1 MKLRGWMRWLT
12 GMLAVALLFWY
23 GRKSWHLLAPP
34 PKPVPAVAVQR
45 GNVVISVYAS
55 GPVEGGESEQ
65 LSAPMIGGGD
75 LHLTS
80 LLESGAPVQPGEIVA
95 QFDTT
100 TQEYNL
106 QQAQADLAEAQQQV
120 LEAQAKAAALEEQNR
135 YALIQAKDAVR
146 LAALDVRRNP
156 LVSAIDAHKN
166 DLALEA
172 ARDNLTQLQHDL
184 SSQQAN
190 DRALIAQQQAAEQK
204 ARMQAQMAQKNIDAM
219 TLRAKTSGYVAL
231 RQNTAGNFFFNGMR
245 LPDFQVGDQ
254 VNPGMTLAEI
264 PNTQDWTIRAR
275 VGELDRGH
283 LAPGQKAVVTLAGIP
298 GQEFAAHIQYV
309 GGSVGPPWDRHSD
322 CTLALDS
329 APAGLHAGMLAS
341 VRIITDR
348 LQNVLWVPA
357 QAVFEQS
364 GHSIVY
370 LRTGGSFVPHEI
382 KVLRRSESQVVVNGL
397 QTGQQ
402 VALTNPTRQHT
413 EAGNDQHSAM
423 EGLAQ

>member
-1 MKLRGWMRWLT
+1 MKLRRWLRW
-12 GMLAVALLFWY
+12 LAAALAIVLLAWY
-23 GRKSWHLLAPP
+23 GRKSWRLLAPP
-34 PKPVPAVAVQR
+34 PKPTPTVAVRR
-45 GNVVISVYAS
+45 GNVVISVYAQ
-55 GPVEGGESEQ
+55 GPVEGGASEQ

-75 LHLTS
+75 LHLT
-80 LLESGAPVQPGEIVA
+80 LLRESGEQVQPGEIVA

-120 LEAQAKAAALEEQNR
+120 VEAQAKAAALEEQNR

-156 LVSAIDAHKN
+156 LVSAIDARKN
-166 DLALEA
+166 DLALQA

-219 TLRAKTSGYVAL
+219 TLRAKTAGYVAL

-264 PNTQDWTIRAR
+264 PNTHDWTIRAE

-283 LAPGQKAVVTLAGIP
+283 LAPGQKAVVSLAGIP
-298 GQEFAAHIQYV
+298 GQEFAAHIEYV
-309 GGSVGPPWDRHSD
+309 GGSVGPPWNRHSD
-322 CTLALDS
+322 CTLALDA
-329 APAGLHAGMLAS
+329 APKELYAGMLAS

-348 LQNVLWVPA
+348 MQNVLWVPT

-364 GHSIVY
+364 GHSLVY
-370 LRTGGSFVPHEI
+370 LRTGSSFVPHAI
-382 KVLRRSESQVVVNGL
+382 KVIRRSESQVVVDGL
-397 QTGQQ
+397 QPGQQ
-402 VALTNPTRQHT
+402 VALTNPTEHSP
-413 EAGNDQHSAM
+413 AGGDSQPSAM
-423 EGLAQ
+423 EGLAR